1 MGNIQ
6 ELFIMLY
13 DAITVS
19 LRLQRYCNFK
29 FSVCTKNL
37 ISSII

>member
-6 ELFIMLY
+6 ERFIMLY

-19 LRLQRYCNFK
+19 PRLQRYCNFK
-29 FSVCTKNL
+29 FF
-37 ISSII
+37 